1 MIKRDNPWVTLS
13 RERRY
18 EDRYLGVDLDQLR
31 HESGREH
38 PHVAL
43 RFKVFGVAVLPVA
56 IILLAGAALMLFFS
70 QKNLLVDLQI
80 TRNGYVSR
88 IAYAAADSGLALA
101 MSRP

>member
-43 RFKVFGVAVLPVA
+43 LGPHDHRPCNEFRLTRLHIDDVPVVLT
-56 IILLAGAALMLFFS
+56 
-70 QKNLLVDLQI
+70 QI
-80 TRNGYVSR
+80 GRASCRERV
-88 IAYAAADSGLALA
+88 
-101 MSRP
+101 